1 MLRIPVRALRI
12 AVPALL
18 TSIALVAAAAPPAL
32 ADDRRVVV
40 AVARPAMTAAA
51 AKGAALPG
59 ETHVDA
65 EVVFD
70 LQDEQGATDLA
81 TAVSTPGSAQYR
93 QFLQP
98 ADWIARFAPTQETVD
113 AFVATAQEGGLTV
126 GSVPAS
132 RLFVV
137 VTGTV
142 DQLETVFGTALR
154 SYAVHGEQLVAPAKS
169 VSLPVAAAEGVRTV
183 VFDRPAMHSAA
194 VAAKSP
200 AKAVPCSTWWKQ
212 HTTTIPKAYGATT
225 APTALCGYT
234 AKQLRA
240 ASGLRTSTLT
250 GSGQTI
256 AVIDAFGSPTI
267 AADLATYSRLNNLPA
282 ASYSQSVPA
291 RSTWDTSNGCSP
303 SGWAVEQTLDLE
315 AAHAIAP
322 RASLVHV
329 GASDC
334 GFGFDTAMSQVL
346 DQRLA
351 TIVSNSWGGT
361 GLDTYA
367 EQAGLADQI
376 ELNVHQQLQ
385 AAAEGIG
392 LYFASG
398 DAGDDSVL
406 FGERAV
412 DFPSSSP
419 WVTSVGGTTTAL
431 DRKNR
436 VVFQTVWGD
445 TAGET
450 KRTATRWLV
459 KPGSDFAGGAGGGS
473 SSLFTVPAYQAGV
486 VPASLSGGM
495 RASTDVSALA
505 APSTGFAVGVTSGGH
520 YRSFA
525 VGGTSL
531 ATPIVAAQMALA
543 QQQSGKVFGFVNPAL
558 YGSRA
563 SITDVRAT
571 TTTLFAAHGDTKLLR
586 ITTLGRDGSLKA
598 RVGYD
603 LPTGLGVLT
612 STSLTALGRD

>member
-1 MLRIPVRALRI
+1 MLRIPVRALRV

-18 TSIALVAAAAPPAL
+18 ASITLVTAAAPPAL
-32 ADDRRVVV
+32 AVERRVVV

-59 ETHVDA
+59 ETRVEV

-93 QFLQP
+93 QFLAP
-98 ADWIARFAPTQETVD
+98 AEWIARFAPTQETVD
-113 AFVATAQEGGLTV
+113 AFVGAAEEGGLTV
-126 GSVPAS
+126 GPVPTS

-137 VTGTV
+137 VSGTV
-142 DQLETVFGTALR
+142 DQLETVFATALR
-154 SYAVHGEQLVAPAKS
+154 SYVVHGERLVAPAKS
-169 VSLPVAAAEGVRTV
+169 VSLPVAAAVGVRTV
-183 VFDRPAMHSAA
+183 VFDRPAIRSAA
-194 VAAKSP
+194 AP
-200 AKAVPCSTWWKQ
+200 AKRPASAVPCSTWWRQ
-212 HTTTIPKAYGATT
+212 HTTRIPKAYGTTT

-240 ASGLRTSTLT
+240 ASGLRTSTLN

-267 AADLATYSRLNNLPA
+267 AADLAAYSRVNRLPA
-282 ASYSQSVPA
+282 AAYSESVPA
-291 RSTWDTSNGCSP
+291 RSTWDTSDGCSP

-322 RASLVHV
+322 RASLVYV

-334 GFGFDTAMSQVL
+334 AFGFDAAMSQVL

-351 TIVSNSWGGT
+351 TVVSNSWGAT

-367 EQAGLADQI
+367 EQAGLTDQI
-376 ELNVHQQLQ
+376 ALNVHQQLQ

-398 DAGDDSVL
+398 DAGDDSVI
-406 FGERAV
+406 FGEKAV
-412 DFPSSSP
+412 DFPASSP

-431 DRKNR
+431 DRKDR
-436 VVFQTVWGD
+436 VVFRTVWGD
-445 TAGET
+445 TTGAT
-450 KRTATRWLV
+450 KRTAARWLV
-459 KPGSDFAGGAGGGS
+459 KPGSEFAGGAGGGTS
-473 SSLFTVPAYQAGV
+473 SIFTAPAYQAGV
-486 VPASLSGGM
+486 VPASVSGGM

-505 APSTGFAVGVTSGGH
+505 APSTGFAVGVTTGGR
-520 YRSFA
+520 YRSVS

-531 ATPIVAAQMALA
+531 AAPIVAAQIALA
-543 QQQSGKVFGFVNPAL
+543 QQRSGTVFGFVNPAL
-558 YGSRA
+558 YRARA

-571 TTTLFAAHGDTKLLR
+571 STTRFAAHGDTKVLR